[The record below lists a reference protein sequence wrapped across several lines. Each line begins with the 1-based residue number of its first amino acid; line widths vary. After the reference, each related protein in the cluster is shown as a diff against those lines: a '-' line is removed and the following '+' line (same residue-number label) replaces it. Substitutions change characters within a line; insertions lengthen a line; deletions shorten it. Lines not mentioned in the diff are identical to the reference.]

1 MELNLNKKLNEE
13 DNVTYEQ
20 LLVNHDRYYNKQWY
34 SYLISKENEETK
46 EKLYGI
52 NSLNITLPIGEE
64 TFPNIKKYQKLRD

>member
-34 SYLISKENEETK
+34 SYLISKDTNM
-46 EKLYGI
+46 
-52 NSLNITLPIGEE
+52 
-64 TFPNIKKYQKLRD
+64 

>member
-34 SYLISKENEETK
+34 SYLISKQNEETK
-46 EKLYGI
+46 KRI
-52 NSLNITLPIGEE
+52 
-64 TFPNIKKYQKLRD
+64 

>member
-1 MELNLNKKLNEE
+1 MELDLKKIISEE

-46 EKLYGI
+46 KRI
-52 NSLNITLPIGEE
+52 
-64 TFPNIKKYQKLRD
+64 